1 MMDWQTTFDNVV
13 AWLLDRGVRIALVIV
28 GAFILRWVLVNLI
41 TRITKGVVLSEE
53 EDQGRKKRLE
63 TLLRIFIVATTLAVW
78 ILAGLLILDQL
89 GIAIGP
95 FLAAAGI
102 AGVAV
107 GFGGQY
113 IIRDLITGVFIILEN
128 QYRIGDVVTID
139 TITGTVEDI
148 TLRTTMMR
156 DLDGV
161 AHHIPHGTIQRV
173 ANHSK
178 QFARVNLDI
187 GVSYSSNLDKV
198 IEVINRVGQELA
210 EDPVWGQ
217 DVLEAPQFRR
227 VQEFADSAIMMK
239 VLGDVKPL
247 RQWDVAGEFRRRL
260 KRAFDEEGIE
270 IPFPQVVVHKT
281 EE

>member
-1 MMDWQTTFDNVV
+1 MDWQTAVENIV
-13 AWLLDRGVRIALVIV
+13 AWMLDKGVRIALILV
-28 GAFILRWVLVNLI
+28 GAVVLRWILVNI
-41 TRITKGVVLSEE
+41 ISRITKGVVLSEE
-53 EDQGRKKRLE
+53 EDLGRKKRLE
-63 TLLRIFIVATTLAVW
+63 TLLRIFIVATTLVVW
-78 ILAGLLILDQL
+78 IIASLLVLDQL

-113 IIRDLITGVFIILEN
+113 IIRDLITGVFIIMEN
-128 QYRIGDVVTID
+128 QYRIGDVITID
-139 TITGTVEDI
+139 TITGTVEDV
-148 TLRTTMMR
+148 TLRTTTLR

-198 IEVINRVGQELA
+198 IEVINRVGRELA

-227 VQEFADSAIMMK
+227 VQEFADSAIVIK

-270 IPFPQVVVHKT
+270 IPFPQVVVHKP

>member
-1 MMDWQTTFDNVV
+1 MDWQSTVDNVV
-13 AWLLDRGVRIALVIV
+13 AWLLDKGVRIALIV
-28 GAFILRWVLVNLI
+28 VGTFVLRWILVNLI
-41 TRITKGVVLSEE
+41 TRFTKGVVLSEE
-53 EDQGRKKRLE
+53 EDLGRKKRLE
-63 TLLRIFIVATTLAVW
+63 TLLRIFIVATTLGVW
-78 ILAGLLILDQL
+78 ITAGLLILDQL

-139 TITGTVEDI
+139 DITGTVEDI
-148 TLRTTMMR
+148 TLRTTMLR

-178 QFARVNLDI
+178 QFARINLDI
-187 GVSYSSNLDKV
+187 GVSYSSDLDKV
-198 IEVINRVGQELA
+198 IEVINRVGRELA
-210 EDPVWGQ
+210 EDPEWSQ
-217 DVLEAPQFRR
+217 DILEPPQFKR
-227 VQEFADSAIMMK
+227 VHEFDESAILMK
-239 VLGDVKPL
+239 VLGTVKPL

-270 IPFPQVVVHKT
+270 IPFPQLVVHSPEK
-281 EE
+281 

>member
-1 MMDWQTTFDNVV
+1 MMDWQTTFENVV
-13 AWLLDRGVRIALVIV
+13 AWLLDKGVRIALIIV

-63 TLLRIFIVATTLAVW
+63 TLLRIFIVATSLAVW

-102 AGVAV
+102 GGIAV

-139 TITGTVEDI
+139 TVTGTVEDI
-148 TLRTTMMR
+148 TLRTTMIR

-198 IEVINRVGQELA
+198 IEVINRVGRELA
-210 EDPVWGQ
+210 EDPVWGE

-227 VQEFADSAIMMK
+227 VQEFADSAILMK
-239 VLGDVKPL
+239 VLGKVKPL

-260 KRAFDEEGIE
+260 KRAFDEESIE
-270 IPFPQVVVHKT
+270 IPFPQVVVHKP

>member
-1 MMDWQTTFDNVV
+1 MDWQTVVDNIVT
-13 AWLLDRGVRIALVIV
+13 WLLDRGVRIALIVI
-28 GAFILRWVLVNLI
+28 GAFVLRWVLVNLVM
-41 TRITKGVVLSEE
+41 RITKGIVASEE
-53 EDQGRKKRLE
+53 ADQGRKKRLE
-63 TLLRIFIVATTLAVW
+63 TLSRIFVVATTLVVW
-78 ILAGLLILDQL
+78 ILAGLLVLDQL

-113 IIRDLITGVFIILEN
+113 IIRDLITGVFIIMEN
-128 QYRIGDVVTID
+128 QYRIGDVITID

-148 TLRTTMMR
+148 TLRTTMVR

-173 ANHSK
+173 SNHSK

-187 GVSYSSNLDKV
+187 GVAYSSNLDKV
-198 IEVINRVGQELA
+198 IEVINRVGRELA
-210 EDPVWGQ
+210 EDPQWSE
-217 DVLEAPQFRR
+217 DILEPPQFRR
-227 VQEFADSAIMMK
+227 VQELADSAILLK
-239 VLGDVKPL
+239 VLGEVKPL
-247 RQWDVAGEFRRRL
+247 RQWDVAGEFRKRL

-270 IPFPQVVVHKT
+270 IPFPQIVVHKP
-281 EE
+281 ER

>member
-1 MMDWQTTFDNVV
+1 MDWQTTVDNVV
-13 AWLLDRGVRIALVIV
+13 AWLLDKGVRIALIIV
-28 GAFILRWVLVNLI
+28 GAFVLRWVLVNLI

-148 TLRTTMMR
+148 TLRTTMVR

-178 QFARVNLDI
+178 RFARINLDI
-187 GVSYSSNLDKV
+187 GVSYASNLDKV
-198 IEVINRVGQELA
+198 IEVINRVGRELA
-210 EDPVWGQ
+210 DDPEWGQ

-227 VQEFADSAIMMK
+227 VQEFADSAILMK
-239 VLGDVKPL
+239 VVGDVKPL

-270 IPFPQVVVHKT
+270 IPFPQVVVHKP

>member
-1 MMDWQTTFDNVV
+1 MDWQTTLDNVV
-13 AWLLDRGVRIALVIV
+13 AWLLDKGVRIALIIV
-28 GAFILRWVLVNLI
+28 GAFVLRWALVNLI

-53 EDQGRKKRLE
+53 EDVGRKKRLE
-63 TLLRIFIVATTLAVW
+63 TLLRIFVVATTLAVW
-78 ILAGLLILDQL
+78 ITAGLLILDQV

-113 IIRDLITGVFIILEN
+113 IIRDLITGVFVILEN

-139 TITGTVEDI
+139 DVTGTVEDI
-148 TLRTTMMR
+148 TLRTTMLR

-187 GVSYSSNLDKV
+187 GVSYSSDLDKV
-198 IEVINRVGQELA
+198 IEVINRVGRELT
-210 EDPVWGQ
+210 EDPEWSRDIV
-217 DVLEAPQFRR
+217 EPPQFVR
-227 VQEFADSAIMMK
+227 VHEFADSAIVVK
-239 VLGDVKPL
+239 VLGVVKPL

-270 IPFPQVVVHKT
+270 IPFPQVVVHKAD
-281 EE
+281 E

>member
-1 MMDWQTTFDNVV
+1 M
-13 AWLLDRGVRIALVIV
+13 
-28 GAFILRWVLVNLI
+28 
-41 TRITKGVVLSEE
+41 LSEE
-53 EDQGRKKRLE
+53 EDVGRKKRLE
-63 TLLRIFIVATTLAVW
+63 TLLRIFIVATTLGVW

-102 AGVAV
+102 ASVAV

-113 IIRDLITGVFIILEN
+113 IIRDLITGVFVILEN

-139 TITGTVEDI
+139 DITGTVEDI
-148 TLRTTMMR
+148 TLRTTMVR

-178 QFARVNLDI
+178 QFARINLDI

-198 IEVINRVGQELA
+198 IEVINRVGRELA
-210 EDPVWGQ
+210 ENPEWRQ
-217 DVLEAPQFRR
+217 DILEPP
-227 VQEFADSAIMMK
+227 E
-239 VLGDVKPL
+239 
-247 RQWDVAGEFRRRL
+247 
-260 KRAFDEEGIE
+260 FDEEGIE
-270 IPFPQVVVHKT
+270 IPFPQVVVHKA
-281 EE
+281 EQ